1 MGKIRT
7 KVLGSEE
14 EAEQKKKDK
23 ARREGKKAQKKAHVS
38 GMEGGAR
45 VVEMEGGPIIEETPI
60 ATPEG
65 ETPTPQPKKQA
76 KPAKQ
81 RGRKYK
87 DMKTFVDHT
96 KKYSLSD
103 AVKLAKKTS
112 YTKFDGAIEVHFNTD
127 EKGIRGTVTLPHG
140 TGKKLRVAEASD
152 ELLKEIEKG
161 IINFDI
167 LISTPLMMPKLAK
180 VAKVLGP
187 KGLMPNPKSGT
198 ITTEPEKLKEKL
210 SQGQIQF
217 KTENEAPI
225 IHMVVGRVSFDEDK
239 LMANLKSLVEA
250 IGKKHILSLST
261 NCTMGP
267 GIKVDLESI

>member
-7 KVLGSEE
+7 KILGTEG

-23 ARREGKKAQKKAHVS
+23 ARREGKKAQKKARAP

-45 VVEMEGGPIIEETPI
+45 IVEMEPGPIEIS
-60 ATPEG
+60 A
-65 ETPTPQPKKQA
+65 PQPKKEKI
-76 KPAKQ
+76 KPVKV
-81 RGRKYK
+81 RGQKYK
-87 DMKTFVDHT
+87 AMKTFVDKT
-96 KKYSLSD
+96 KKYSLTD
-103 AVKLAKKTS
+103 AVRLAKKTS
-112 YTKFDGAIEVHFNTD
+112 YTKFDGAVEVHFNTD

-161 IINFDI
+161 VINFDI

-180 VAKVLGP
+180 VAKILGP

-198 ITTEPEKLKEKL
+198 ITAEPNKLKEKL
-210 SQGQIQF
+210 SRGQIQF
-217 KTENEAPI
+217 KTEAEAPI
-225 IHMVVGRVSFDEDK
+225 IHLVIGRVSFDEEK
-239 LMANLKSLVEA
+239 LISNLKSLVEA
-250 IGKKHILSLST
+250 IGKKHILSLSV
-261 NCTMGP
+261 NSTMGP